1 MGTIDTGI
9 VLAYLAMMVAIGLY
23 ASRKQGNIEDYF
35 VASGKI
41 GTLSIACLWLASWIG
56 GASVVAGA
64 SNAYRSGI
72 SAGWYIGS
80 MVIGCLVFGLFFA
93 ARVNRIGRQNK
104 FLTYPDMIESRYDS
118 RTRIVA
124 TVTTIL
130 AYLGY
135 AAGQIAA
142 SALVLQ
148 TLLGM
153 EYEAALLLSAGI
165 VIVYTAT
172 GGFLAITFTDW
183 VQVSILF
190 FGVAIVGIPVAIAN
204 GGNWSTLTTSLPE
217 RYFDVGGMGW
227 ATILAM
233 VVSIALSFFTAMDN
247 YTRCF
252 AAKSQQTARRGTLI
266 AAALLVPLL
275 VGTVWMGM
283 TTQVLIPNMAD
294 TGDVLTRFV
303 IEYFPIGLKGLLL
316 VGILAA
322 LMSTADI
329 CILTASANAT
339 RDIYQRYVNPSVEPR
354 RLLRMSMIASAVI
367 GAGAT
372 LMAWLMQDV
381 LRILLVAFTVNS
393 AALFLPSVAMVYF
406 KRVSK
411 SAAFWSTC
419 CALGVVIAWYGIA
432 QFSEATLFKL
442 DPLWPGLFVSFLLF
456 TVISRMDRASP

>member
-1 MGTIDTGI
+1 
-9 VLAYLAMMVAIGLY
+9 MMVAIGLY
-23 ASRKQGNIEDYF
+23 ASRKQGSIEDYF
-35 VASGKI
+35 VASGRI

-64 SNAYRSGI
+64 SNAYTSGI

-93 ARVNRIGRQNK
+93 GRVSRVGRENK
-104 FLTYPDMIESRYDS
+104 HLTYPDMMESRYDS
-118 RTRIVA
+118 RTRVVA
-124 TVTTIL
+124 TITTIL

-153 EYEAALLLSAGI
+153 EYEVALLVSAGI
-165 VIVYTAT
+165 VVVYTAT

-190 FGVAIVGIPVAIAN
+190 LGVVIVGVPVAIAN
-204 GGNWSTLTTSLPE
+204 GGSWSALTTSLPAS
-217 RYFDVGGMGW
+217 YFDVGGMGW

-233 VVSIALSFFTAMDN
+233 VVSITLSFFTAMDN

-252 AAKSQQTARRGTLI
+252 AAKNAQTMRRGTLI

-275 VGTVWMGM
+275 VGTVWMGL
-283 TTQVLIPNMAD
+283 TTQLLIPNMAD
-294 TGDVLTRFV
+294 SGDVLTRFV
-303 IEYFPIGLKGLLL
+303 IEYFPVGLKGLLL

-329 CILTASANAT
+329 CILTASANVT
-339 RDIYQRYVNPSVEPR
+339 RDIYQRYVNPSIEPK
-354 RLLRMSMIASAVI
+354 RLLRLSMVASAVI

-381 LRILLVAFTVNS
+381 LSILLVAFTINS
-393 AALFLPSVAMVYF
+393 AALFLPSIAMVPVARSVSLLPGTASRSSR
-406 KRVSK
+406 KRPCSHLTRCGPDC
-411 SAAFWSTC
+411 SHRSWCS
-419 CALGVVIAWYGIA
+419 L
-432 QFSEATLFKL
+432 
-442 DPLWPGLFVSFLLF
+442 
-456 TVISRMDRASP
+456 